1 MPRRAKKRRASWAS
15 ITEVER
21 NRRYRIRY
29 WAQTADGYRRV
40 SETVRGTLMDAE
52 RRRAELMLDHSEDAP
67 KPTVGECWR
76 KWYYPEM
83 EQRVADGSM
92 SVRTSDSYRSAW
104 RRHVE
109 PRWGD
114 VPVDQVR
121 PLAVQQWISTLGA
134 SAARMAVQV
143 MRLVME
149 YAVRFEHIDANPMAV
164 KYVMPST
171 STIERRDDG
180 VWRLDE
186 LGALWR
192 HVRGEWYEP
201 AFLLMAFGGCRVGES
216 LGVRV
221 EDVSESHGCA
231 VVEVRRQVM
240 QDGSVTE
247 RLKNRW
253 SRRAVIVPGKAGRRL
268 LDLAASA
275 DEWLTSDGIGGA
287 GSRWVLARSW
297 DELRGVIE
305 PWHPIKNLR
314 NSWQTNMRWSLGLPP
329 WILEPL
335 MGHVGEGVTGRHYDK
350 PNSEQFVEVVA
361 RAYSECPFDLDWD
374 V

>member
-29 WAQTADGYRRV
+29 WAQTTDGYRRV

-104 RRHVE
+104 KRHVE

-231 VVEVRRQVM
+231 VVEIRRQVM